1 MRKNMVLSMLEK
13 KDADAEH
20 IAQKVIERS
29 ELLPELLSGVSSAN
43 PRVRFGSAKV
53 LRTIS
58 EHHPKLLY
66 SRMGFFVDLL
76 DSHNNILK
84 WNAID
89 IIAKLTMVDSRNK
102 FNRLFKKFYSHLY
115 DGSLIT
121 AGHIV
126 GNSGK
131 IALYKPELR
140 DKITNE
146 LLKVEEVPLPTSECR
161 QILIGHAIN
170 AFQLYYNQIKNKDK
184 AVSFVKRQLKSSRH
198 ATRTKAERFLEGFSK
213 P

>member
-1 MRKNMVLSMLEK
+1 MLEK

-20 IAQKVIERS
+20 IAQKVIEHS
-29 ELLPELLSGVSSAN
+29 ELLPELLSGFSSTN
-43 PRVRFGSAKV
+43 PRIRFGSAKV

-66 SRMGFFVDLL
+66 SRMSFFVDLL

-89 IIAKLTMVDSRNK
+89 IIANLTMVDSHNK

-126 GNSGK
+126 DHSGK
-131 IALYKPELR
+131 IALCKPELR

-146 LLKVEEVPLPTSECR
+146 LLKVEELPLPTSECK
-161 QILIGHAIN
+161 QILIGHSIN
-170 AFQLYYNQIKNKDK
+170 AFQVCYDK
-184 AVSFVKRQLKSSRH
+184 IRNTDKIVSFAKRQLKSSRH
-198 ATRTKAERFLEGFSK
+198 ATKAKAERFLSYARQRSK
-213 P
+213 RC